1 MKLRG
6 FQSEIILGSYALG
19 IRSALVSLPRAN
31 GKSALA
37 AALAV
42 AELFVGPA
50 SAEALV
56 VASDQGQANIVLR
69 MAKGMIELNPELA
82 SRARIYPDKI
92 VVPENDAVMIAL
104 PADPAALHG
113 WDPSLLIVDEL
124 HVVTEAVWEAVTSA
138 TSSS

>member
-1 MKLRG
+1 MPAKPLKLRG
-6 FQSEIILGSYALG
+6 FKSEIILGSAALG

-31 GKSALA
+31 GKGALA

-42 AELFVGPA
+42 AELSVGPHGA
-50 SAEALV
+50 SAARPPSWP
-56 VASDQGQANIVLR
+56 SDQGQANILLP
-69 MAKGMIELNPELA
+69 MAK
-82 SRARIYPDKI
+82 R
-92 VVPENDAVMIAL
+92 MIAL

-138 TSSS
+138 ASSS

>member
-1 MKLRG
+1 VSVPAKPMKLRG

-42 AELFVGPA
+42 AGLFVEPA

-56 VASDQGQANIVLR
+56 VASDQRRANIDLP
-69 MAKGMIELNPELA
+69 MAK
-82 SRARIYPDKI
+82 R
-92 VVPENDAVMIAL
+92 MIAL

-138 TSSS
+138 TGSS